1 MYKVRFKC
9 SFCDDKK
16 KKNNDSD
23 KDKIYVDS
31 TGGRF
36 KDRYTGHKYNF
47 KRVNKKKI
55 TRSSDFV
62 WQHFYRYG
70 TKTEMYWSIL

>member
-36 KDRYTGHKYNF
+36 RDRYTGHKYTF
-47 KRVNKKKI
+47 KRVNKKNHQI
-55 TRSSDFV
+55 VRFRLAAFLQV
-62 WQHFYRYG
+62 WY
-70 TKTEMYWSIL
+70 